1 MTRLKQ
7 ENLLS
12 LDLRKYDCELEEKA
26 GKTLA
31 QLVQEGAGLT
41 QPLEMF
47 TKEKA
52 AVIPITAGLG
62 IITGFTAA
70 VESILKHVGLNVKLT
85 ENTDMAGISE
95 ALDWGANLLFCADD
109 NIFFVL
115 DMLSGS
121 YVDNAL
127 ATADMFMFAI
137 NKLADGLQGKST
149 LIVGLGKVGNACLL
163 SALQKGAKVYV
174 YDKLPEHCVTAARK
188 YPGVSPV
195 KESLMN
201 ACRKAQVIIDASPEG
216 SFIRDEW
223 LSDDVVIGAPGVPL
237 GLEEKAYKRLFKR
250 VIHDCLPLGV
260 AGMVAKVFSQR
271 KGLNKSVRKKVGY
284 EQVVTAL
291 GRLD

>member
-7 ENLLS
+7 ENLLFR
-12 LDLRKYDCELEEKA
+12 DLKKYDCELEEKT

-41 QPLEMF
+41 QTLEMF
-47 TKEKA
+47 TREKT

-62 IITGFTAA
+62 MITGFTAA
-70 VESILKHVGLNVKLT
+70 VESILKHLGLNVKIT
-85 ENTDMAGISE
+85 ENTDIAGISE
-95 ALDWGANLLFCADD
+95 ALDWGASLLFCADD
-109 NIFFVL
+109 KIFFAL
-115 DMLSGS
+115 DMRSGN

-127 ATADMFMFAI
+127 ATAEMFM
-137 NKLADGLQGKST
+137 LAVNHLAGGLQGKDT
-149 LIVGLGKVGNACLL
+149 LILGLGKVGNACLL
-163 SALQKGAKVYV
+163 SALEKRAKVYV
-174 YDKLPEHCVTAARK
+174 YDKLPEKCTDAAGK

-195 KESLMN
+195 KESLMS

-237 GLEEKAYKRLFKR
+237 GLEEKAYNRLFKR

-260 AGMVAKVFSQR
+260 AGMVSKILFQR
-271 KGLNKSVRKKVGY
+271 KTSANQLER
-284 EQVVTAL
+284 
-291 GRLD
+291 R